1 MILRKINYYS
11 SSNYSNYNIDVNRQL
26 LRNIMWRMVSYFNI

>member
-11 SSNYSNYNIDVNRQL
+11 GSNYNIDVNRQL